1 MRPLWMVAM
10 WAAATTALSF
20 DVTLQPQAPV
30 TQTRTEVLSP
40 ALRPVTP
47 KIVVLGATGRIGR
60 HVIRELL
67 SCNSDVSIVAVVRS
81 EKKAQRLF
89 YDGETAA
96 LVPRAGRSGPQLQIV
111 TADLVSQHEVLEQA
125 LKGCTVVISCVGAV
139 RWTNLFSDILS
150 WPVHRLLQRDV
161 SDWCTDAKHPYYVHY
176 GITRRVLAIAER
188 EQLRRQEQEVHERIR
203 LVRISDLC
211 VAQSPWHLVPLVTNM
226 VQSLVFRYQD
236 MAEQL
241 LASTNLLDT
250 IIIRPG
256 DLVDDE
262 RDTEAVSVQV
272 SPTGLVPLPAVVGRR
287 DVASLAVAAALL
299 QIPHQKRKA
308 ESNPMHFTLA
318 IRWTGQDMA
327 PYPPQGRKRD
337 GHASAAKALQSCV
350 KVLSRQYQNGNS
362 TNYSVGFGRN
372 SKPLSGLTA
381 RQKNRARLLSGRT
394 IGPPTQVKPY
404 GVCVAIPLYLGLA
417 MVATS
422 LLQSVVIPLLP
433 FSPRR
438 LPFPVENRGWFL
450 RVGGVL
456 LAYLW
461 QWAQWTQYLLYR
473 LLKMVLHTSFNGGR
487 AHNYIRF

>member
-1 MRPLWMVAM
+1 MRLQWMIAM

-96 LVPRAGRSGPQLQIV
+96 LVPRTGRSGPQLQIV

-139 RWTNLFSDILS
+139 RWTNLFSDVLS

-161 SDWCTDAKHPYYVHY
+161 SDWCTDPTHPYYVHY

-188 EQLRRQEQEVHERIR
+188 EQLRRQEQDVHERIR

-262 RDTEAVSVQV
+262 RDTESVSVQV

-287 DVASLAVAAALL
+287 DVASLAVAAAFL
-299 QIPHQKRKA
+299 QIPNHQKQKA

-337 GHASAAKALQSCV
+337 GHASAATALQSCL
-350 KVLSRQYQNGNS
+350 KALSRQNGNS

-381 RQKNRARLLSGRT
+381 RPKNRARLLSGRT

-404 GVCVAIPLYLGLA
+404 GVCVAIPLYLGLV

-433 FSPRR
+433 FTPRA
-438 LPFPVENRGWFL
+438 LPFPMENPS
-450 RVGGVL
+450 VL

-461 QWAQWTQYLLYR
+461 QWAQWTRYVLYR
-473 LLKMVLHTSFNGGR
+473 LLKMVLHNSFNGGR
-487 AHNYIRF
+487 ARNYIRF